1 MVVVA
6 ELIAI
11 EGKEGEMEKAL
22 LAIIPD
28 VKGEEGTLIYTL
40 HRDMSDPTKFL
51 FYEKYTDA
59 DALTV
64 HSSTPHFK
72 ALFKTIK
79 PLLAKE
85 PKIGMYE
92 ELAGIN

>member
-6 ELIAI
+6 ELQAIA
-11 EGKEGEMEKAL
+11 GKESEMEKAL

-28 VKGEEGTLIYTL
+28 VEGEEGTLVYTL
-40 HRDMSDPTKFL
+40 HRDMGDLTKFL
-51 FYEKYTDA
+51 FYEKYSNA

-64 HSSTPHFK
+64 HSTTPHFK

-92 ELAGIN
+92 ELDGIN